1 MTIDLG
7 DLSKWNNDDPT
18 SDGENGT
25 GAEFPTGE
33 QMEKLRQ
40 HPNNPFNMDFKPV
53 VHLDERVERERRRR
67 AREHAEGI
75 ERERRLVALIER
87 QEKREQERDEQAQAQ
102 RRADIEHRRKESR
115 KTTWTLTVAA
125 IALVVS
131 VIGLFIG
138 G

>member
-1 MTIDLG
+1 MTLDLG
-7 DLSKWNNDDPT
+7 DLSKWNNDDST

-40 HPNNPFNMDFKPV
+40 HPNNPFNMDLKPV
-53 VHLDERVERERRRR
+53 VHLDGRVERERQRR

-75 ERERRLVALIER
+75 EREQRLVALIEQ
-87 QEKREQERDEQAQAQ
+87 QERREQQRDEQAQAQ
-102 RRADIEHRRKESR
+102 RRADLEHRRKESR
-115 KTTWTLTVAA
+115 RVLWTLILTGLT
-125 IALVVS
+125 LVVS
-131 VIGLFIG
+131 VIGLFVG

>member
-7 DLSKWNNDDPT
+7 DLSKWN
-18 SDGENGT
+18 SDGENT
-25 GAEFPTGE
+25 PGAGFPTGE

-40 HPNNPFNMDFKPV
+40 HAHNPFNMDFKPV

-75 ERERRLVALIER
+75 EREQRLVALIEQ
-87 QEKREQERDEQAQAQ
+87 QERREQQRDEQAQAQ
-102 RRADIEHRRKESR
+102 RRADMEHRRKESR
-115 KTTWTLTVAA
+115 KTTWTLIVAVA
-125 IALVVS
+125 TFIAAVIALFV
-131 VIGLFIG
+131 G

>member
-7 DLSKWNNDDPT
+7 DLSKWNSDDSNTP
-18 SDGENGT
+18 GQG
-25 GAEFPTGE
+25 FPTGE

-67 AREHAEGI
+67 AREHAEGK

-87 QEKREQERDEQAQAQ
+87 QEKREQQRDEQAQAQ
-102 RRADIEHRRKESR
+102 HRADIEHRSKESR
-115 KTTWTLTVAA
+115 RVLLTLILAA
-125 IALVVS
+125 LT
-131 VIGLFIG
+131 FIVLSLIHI
-138 G
+138 